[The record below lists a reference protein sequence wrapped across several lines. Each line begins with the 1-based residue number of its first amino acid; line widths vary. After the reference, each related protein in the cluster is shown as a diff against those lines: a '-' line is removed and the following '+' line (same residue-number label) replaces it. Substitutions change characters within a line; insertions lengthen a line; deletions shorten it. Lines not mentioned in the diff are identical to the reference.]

1 MAHPP
6 IGRTAGIVAARRR
19 MIEQTVLE
27 QQRATYWHRQCRDRQ
42 ETPRR
47 LLHESDELMYWL
59 EECLVQG
66 LRIVPGWLMPRLIVL
81 LARADPQLPRTLS
94 GERRPAQIMEFL
106 YRAQSRLMDESLR
119 NRQPAKILRLFP

>member
-1 MAHPP
+1 
-6 IGRTAGIVAARRR
+6 

-27 QQRATYWHRQCRDRQ
+27 QQRATYWRQQRRDQ
-42 ETPRR
+42 EAMPRR

-81 LARADPQLPRTLS
+81 LAKADPQLPRALS
-94 GERRPAQIMEFL
+94 GERRPAQMMDHL
-106 YRAQSRLMDESLR
+106 YRAQSQLMEESLR